1 MRRVLLTLLLPL
13 LLPTYKATG
22 QPRPTD
28 FIQELWY
35 KKGVVYNLDVK
46 VFQDSDG
53 DGVGD
58 FNGLTR
64 RLDYLS
70 DLGVT
75 VLWLAPFQ
83 PSPNQD
89 DGYDISD
96 FYGIDARLGTQADL
110 RNFIQQAKK
119 RGIRVVMDL
128 VVNHTSS
135 QHPWFQQARRNKESP
150 YRSWYVWSQ
159 QRPRDWNKGMIFP
172 GVQHETWSYDSLAGA
187 YFYHRF
193 YRFQPD
199 LNAQNPAVQAE
210 LRNVVRHWLA
220 LGIDGF
226 RLDAVPFFIEVPG
239 TSVNNP
245 DLQFDLLMW
254 LRQFI
259 QWQKGDALLL
269 GETNVAPKEN
279 KQYFGQYGEGMQMMF
294 NFYVNQFL
302 FYALATGDVGT
313 LEKAL
318 EATRDVPTTAQ
329 WAFFLRNHDEIDLG
343 RLSKRQREAV
353 YARMGPDKNMQL
365 YERGIRR
372 RLAPMLANPA
382 QLRMAYSLLFA
393 LPGTPVLR
401 YGEEIGMGDDL
412 RLKERLAI
420 RTPMQWLAG
429 PNGGFTTARQPI
441 RPPIQQGPYRY
452 ANVNVTAQR
461 QDSASLLTHIRRLI
475 RLRKQYP
482 EIGQGVWQLRKSH
495 SPHVLI
501 LASEGPNRTVVTVH
515 NFSPHPQT
523 IRGLFE
529 GARGARGIGINGKT
543 GPSPIDKTGDIQL
556 PGYGYGWFTIEPK
569 TNPVPPDGKST
580 SGRATPT
587 GRGR

>member
-1 MRRVLLTLLLPL
+1 MRRVLLLLLIPVVL
-13 LLPTYKATG
+13 LTHRSTG

-28 FIQELWY
+28 FIKDLWY
-35 KKGVVYNLDVK
+35 KQGVIYNLDVK

-64 RLDYLS
+64 RLDYLR

-96 FYGIDARLGTQADL
+96 FYGIDTRLGTQADV
-110 RNFIQQAKK
+110 RTFIQQVQK
-119 RGIRVVMDL
+119 RGMRVVMDL
-128 VVNHTSS
+128 VINHTSD
-135 QHPWFQQARRNKESP
+135 QHPWFQQARRSSQSP

-159 QRPRDWNKGMIFP
+159 ERPRDWNKGMIFP
-172 GVQHETWSYDSLAGA
+172 GVQHETWSYDSLAKA

-199 LNAQNPAVQAE
+199 LNAQHPAVQAE

-239 TSVNNP
+239 TSVNHP

-269 GETNVAPKEN
+269 GETNVAPEEN

-294 NFYVNQFL
+294 NFYANQFL
-302 FYALATGDVGT
+302 FYALATGDASS

-318 EATRDVPTTAQ
+318 EATKDVPATAQ

-353 YARMGPDKNMQL
+353 YARMGPEKHMQL

-412 RLKERLAI
+412 QLKERLSV
-420 RTPMQWLAG
+420 RTPMQWAAG
-429 PNGGFTTARQPI
+429 PNGGFTTAQQPI
-441 RPPIQQGPYRY
+441 RPPIQKGPYGY
-452 ANVNVTAQR
+452 ANVNVGAQR
-461 QDSASLLTHIRRLI
+461 RDSTSLLTHIRRLI
-475 RLRKQYP
+475 RLRTQYP
-482 EIGQGVWQLRKSH
+482 EIGQGTWQLRKSK
-495 SPHVLI
+495 SPHILV

-515 NFSPHPQT
+515 NFSPEPQT
-523 IRGLFE
+523 VRQLFNE
-529 GARGARGIGINGKT
+529 ASRARSIGPDGQP
-543 GPSPIDKTGDIQL
+543 GPLVISQTGDVQL
-556 PGYGYGWFTIEPK
+556 PGYGYGWFIVEPGS
-569 TNPVPPDGKST
+569 GKL
-580 SGRATPT
+580 PLT